1 MKSLKE
7 LRAEAEGLIDKL
19 PYQEM
24 SDSPTIKQ
32 YVDWRRYEGYASRAP
47 RLKERA
53 GPCEV
58 LIVNGWLADYDAG
71 CSSMAVEAMQEISTT
86 FRIEDKMSARH
97 FAALEEV
104 VVVRLKG
111 TPKGVVTIRA
121 KASGDKSFAPAHVVL
136 EASEGFAGD
145 VAVVAENEGDSLN
158 SLFVE
163 GVIGPGSSLSLATI
177 SAAGAG
183 SSHIRLRLSIGQ
195 GAAVA
200 ARPAVIGG
208 YMNSVSEEYI
218 LEGPRSSLEVIGLEL
233 GSGRSRVY
241 HYVAAIND
249 AEYTQGRVRLL
260 AASLDEAWVV
270 QRALGRITPKG
281 RWSESIAEGVT
292 FIASKSAVAV
302 TQPILYIETGDV
314 AGARHSAADASLDED
329 KAFYLRA
336 RGISEDEFPMLI
348 TLSLV
353 DQYLSSTTENLEKIL
368 RRYIDILR

>member
-1 MKSLKE
+1 LKE
-7 LRAEAEGLIDKL
+7 LRAEAGGLVEKL

-24 SDSPTIKQ
+24 ADSPTIKQ
-32 YVDWRRYEGYASRAP
+32 YVDWHRYEGYASRAP
-47 RLKERA
+47 RLKGRA

-58 LIVNGWLADYDAG
+58 LIINGWLADYDGG
-71 CSSMAVEAMQEISTT
+71 CGSIAVETTQEISTT

-104 VVVRLKG
+104 VVVRLRG
-111 TPKGVVTIRA
+111 TPRGVITIRA
-121 KASGDKSFAPAHVVL
+121 KASGDGGFAPAHVVL

-145 VAVVAENEGDSLN
+145 VAVVADNEGNPLN

-163 GVIGPGSSLSLATI
+163 GAIGPGSSLSLATI

-183 SSHIRLRLSIGQ
+183 SSHVRLRLSVGR

-218 LEGPRSSLEVIGLEL
+218 LEGPQSSLEVIGLEL
-233 GSGRSRVY
+233 GSGKSRIH

-249 AEYTQGRVRLL
+249 AEYTRGRVKLL
-260 AASLDEAWVV
+260 AASLDEAWIV

-292 FIASKSAVAV
+292 YIASKSAVAV

-336 RGISEDEFPMLI
+336 RGISEEEFPWLI

-353 DQYLSSTTENLEKIL
+353 DQYLSSTTESLEKLLRQYISIL
-368 RRYIDILR
+368 G